1 MNFLYILQQS
11 FFQRGFFLFHVVFY
25 LLFQSCVFL
34 NILADGNTQVGCVVE
49 ERFQFTDRI
58 LDGIQHFFHTG
69 SRICFDTAYTG
80 CNRAFGNDLHHT
92 DISGCGYVD
101 TSTEFDRRTELD
113 DTYSFTVLF
122 TEEGDSSQLFRFLD
136 GNVAVFLQRY
146 VGTNLGIHQVFYL
159 ADFFVGHLLE
169 VREVETQ

>member
-1 MNFLYILQQS
+1 M
-11 FFQRGFFLFHVVFY
+11 
-25 LLFQSCVFL
+25 
-34 NILADGNTQVGCVVE
+34 
-49 ERFQFTDRI
+49 
-58 LDGIQHFFHTG
+58 
-69 SRICFDTAYTG
+69 
-80 CNRAFGNDLHHT
+80 
-92 DISGCGYVD
+92 D

-136 GNVAVFLQRY
+136 RNVAVFLQRY